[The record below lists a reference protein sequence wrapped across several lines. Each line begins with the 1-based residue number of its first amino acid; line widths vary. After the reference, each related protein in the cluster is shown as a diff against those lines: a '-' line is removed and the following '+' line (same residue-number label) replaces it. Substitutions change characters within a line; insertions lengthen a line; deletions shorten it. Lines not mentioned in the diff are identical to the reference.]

1 MPTSFAQTSRPTPW
15 QRLRAAAVMA
25 LGTLASAGAMAGF
38 ITLNEQGMDSIF
50 SQSSFGA
57 QAVDIR
63 FNAPMTLVK
72 PSLLGLDSIW
82 EMDEL
87 RSLAAPGSKTLSMFF
102 ADSISWCGEDGS
114 NFVGCAD
121 LGGPGYPSARIMVL
135 KSSTAASNLGPALAA
150 HELAHVLG
158 LDHVNTSG
166 NLMYP
171 FIGGTSLSFSQV
183 SSLLSSPMIQ
193 FDGAQRFVSITPIA
207 LVAQVPEPASWAMLG
222 LGVLALGWRRRA
234 RAA

>member
-1 MPTSFAQTSRPTPW
+1 MPTSFAKTSRPTPW

-38 ITLNEQGMDSIF
+38 ITLNEAGMDSIF
-50 SQSSFGA
+50 SQPSFGS
-57 QAVDIR
+57 QTLDIR

-72 PSLLGLDSIW
+72 PSLLGLDSWW

-87 RSLAAPGSKTLSMFF
+87 RSLAAPGSKTVSMFF
-102 ADSISWCGEDGS
+102 ADSINWCGENGPS
-114 NFVGCAD
+114 FVGCAD
-121 LGGPGYPSARIMVL
+121 LGGRIMVL
-135 KSSTAASNLGPALAA
+135 KSSTAASPSLGAALAS

-166 NLMYP
+166 NLMHP

-193 FDGAQRFVSITPIA
+193 LDGAQRFVSITPIA

>member
-38 ITLNEQGMDSIF
+38 ITLNEAGMESIF
-50 SQSSFGA
+50 SQPSFGS
-57 QAVDIR
+57 QTLDIR

-72 PSLLGLDSIW
+72 PSLLGLDSWW

-87 RSLAAPGSKTLSMFF
+87 RSLAAPGSKTVSMFF
-102 ADSISWCGEDGS
+102 ADSINWCGEDGPS
-114 NFVGCAD
+114 FVGCAD
-121 LGGPGYPSARIMVL
+121 LGGRIMVL
-135 KSSTAASNLGPALAA
+135 KSSTAASPTLGAALAS

-193 FDGAQRFVSITPIA
+193 LDGAQRFVSITPIA